1 MLTNL
6 FKSLFGKE
14 EVKEVVVAN
23 KVKKDIYNTTIGD
36 LITFGHND
44 LTELIDQTYTITGRL
59 ILEGE
64 SHKMVF
70 LKASSRPDLP
80 KIYIDITTN
89 EDHIT
94 IYKEVS
100 PDDVFSCL
108 AEGSSPE
115 SEFASHLRADVEDN
129 GSFQFNP
136 KANKEE
142 IDRSWFNNKR
152 YYVKKKGEYKKLET
166 NKNILVAEGNNVED
180 SQVYWFESDQREF
193 NFLSVLIA
201 EVGSTT
207 LYAGRRI
214 EPYDISSIDSQE

>member
-23 KVKKDIYNTTIGD
+23 KVKKDIYNTSIGD

-64 SHKMVF
+64 EHKIVL

-108 AEGSSPE
+108 AEGDSKD
-115 SEFASHLRADVEDN
+115 SEFASHLISGVEDN

-136 KANKEE
+136 RANKEE
-142 IDRSWFNNKR
+142 MDRSWFNNKR
-152 YYVKKKGEYKKLET
+152 YYVKKNGEYLFLET
-166 NKNILVAEGNNVED
+166 NKDILKAEGNNVEEC
-180 SQVYWFESDQREF
+180 QLNWFESDQREF
-193 NFLSVLIA
+193 NFLTILTKSGHTL
-201 EVGSTT
+201 